1 MQAFPLLSLISTMD
15 IRKIV
20 RNLQDDEEV
29 RGIHHQFWLAYFWH
43 WLGALV
49 VFLSTFFFLYLF
61 LKWGLIGNILLV
73 LFFIVGLAW
82 IIRTFRLWYYS
93 MLVATDERL
102 IIINQL
108 GVFDRS
114 VSQVELGKIVD
125 ISYRKKGFLQ
135 TFFNYGSIKIQASG
149 LEKLELKNLPT
160 PSIIQQDIFDLR
172 DEHSDDAVEEFSEAD
187 LLSVIKEIRSRIGEN
202 RWKMIQEGDW
212 DLKQELIDE
221 VSNQDNSKA
230 KAIEQFF
237 SREI

>member
-1 MQAFPLLSLISTMD
+1 MN

-29 RGIHHQFWLAYFWH
+29 RGMYHQFWLAYFWH

-49 VFLSTFFFLYLF
+49 LFLSSFFFLYLF
-61 LKWGLIGNILLV
+61 LKWGILGTILLGL
-73 LFFIVGLAW
+73 LFVIGLLW
-82 IIRTFRLWYYS
+82 LSRTWRLWYYS
-93 MLVATDERL
+93 MLVLTDKRL

-108 GVFDRS
+108 GSFDRS
-114 VSQVELGKIVD
+114 VSQVELENTLD

-135 TFFNYGSIKIQASG
+135 TLFNFGSIKIQVTG
-149 LEKLELKNLPT
+149 LEKLEVINLPN
-160 PSIIQQDIFDLR
+160 PSLIQQDIFDLR
-172 DEHSDDAVEEFSEAD
+172 DEHSKETVEEFSEAD

-202 RWKMIQEGDW
+202 RWKIIQEGDW
-212 DLKQELIDE
+212 ELKQELIDE
-221 VSNQDNSKA
+221 VSDENKSQA